1 MALGGGGDVVRK
13 AAVAGGEFAFAEEI
27 FEFGGG
33 AERPGEL
40 EIDRGVCAG
49 WSGGFCGADFG

>member
-33 AERPGEL
+33 AERQPASSAP
-40 EIDRGVCAG
+40 AG
-49 WSGGFCGADFG
+49 